1 MAILNSTT
9 VSGSLTV
16 TGNIKENGTLLVNKY
31 LGLTAKAADSDKL
44 DGNDSSYFYP
54 ASNPNGYTS
63 NAGTVIGSGLTAGT
77 FVLGNGTVNIQTS
90 TMKPTTSST
99 SWSATSDVNVP
110 TMKSISSYVTGLG
123 YTTNIG
129 TVTSV
134 GAGTGLSISGTA
146 SINPT
151 VNIDTAY
158 KLPTATEWANLV
170 TLSDAQIITGQK
182 TIRTDGASTGGTALT
197 GSGNNFGLTTSISGP
212 AWLYLLSNSATF
224 SDFNMN
230 AQWPMGNM
238 RISATGLIDLQS
250 TEQASSGNASYLTLP
265 RSKGTS
271 SSRATLAV
279 MGDMVRYDTDSQ
291 GLTDTQKSN
300 ARTNIGAG
308 TSNFTGYTSSNKLST
323 DYIDNEIGWTTN
335 TGTITGVSVNGTS
348 VATSGVADIT
358 SVPWSIISSKPTIPA
373 TNVIPAIT
381 TANKVLLSTTTS
393 GTASWSSWSSAG
405 FLKTN
410 TSGVVSVDTTSYI
423 PTTLST
429 SNNQRY
435 LVGSSTT
442 TSASLNTNSSCY
454 MLNGELYSN
463 GKNVAHWHNYLNT
476 TDFPQAPA
484 STTGTTIKR
493 GYAALGCG
501 TTNST
506 TNKFVIVFGYI
517 PTGTKTTTV
526 TFFGPH
532 EGQGG
537 SSTLVSFTNKPFVI
551 TSNYSSG
558 DAQTQRTIPTEITK
572 TGFKCGN
579 NTGQAVAWVAFGFT
593 TATLTN

>member
-1 MAILNSTT
+1 MAILNNTT

-16 TGNIKENGTLLVNKY
+16 TGNIRENGTLLVNKY

-44 DGNDSSYFYP
+44 DGHNSDYFYL
-54 ASNPNGYTS
+54 ASNPDGYTS
-63 NAGTVIGSGLTAGT
+63 N
-77 FVLGNGTVNIQTS
+77 
-90 TMKPTTSST
+90 
-99 SWSATSDVNVP
+99 D
-110 TMKSISSYVTGLG
+110 
-123 YTTNIG
+123 G

-146 SINPT
+146 SVNPT
-151 VNIDTAY
+151 VNIDSNY
-158 KLPTATEWANLV
+158 KLPLNTEWAGKANDSAV
-170 TLSDAQIITGQK
+170 VHKADAEIITGQK

-197 GSGNNFGLTTSISGP
+197 GSGNNFGLTTSTSGP
-212 AWLYLLSNSATF
+212 AWLYLLSGSATF

-230 AQWPMGNM
+230 ARWAMGNM

-250 TEQASSGNASYLTLP
+250 TEQASSSNASYLALP

-279 MGDMVRYDTDSQ
+279 MGDMVRYDTDAQ
-291 GLTDTQKSN
+291 GLSDTEKSN

-308 TSNFTGYTSSNKLST
+308 TSNFTGYTASNKLST
-323 DYIDNEIGWTTN
+323 DYIDNEVGWTTN

-393 GTASWSSWSSAG
+393 GTAAWSSWTTAG
-405 FLKTN
+405 HLKTN

-429 SNNQRY
+429 TNDKHY
-435 LVGSSTT
+435 LVGSSST
-442 TSASLNTNSSCY
+442 TSASLKTNSNCY
-454 MLNGELYSN
+454 MLSGELYSN
-463 GKNVAHWHNYLNT
+463 GKNVAHWHNYLNAT
-476 TDFPQAPA
+476 GFPQAPA
-484 STTGTTIKR
+484 STSGTTIKR

-501 TTNST
+501 TTNNI

-537 SSTLVSFTNKPFVI
+537 SSTLVAFTNKPFVI
-551 TSNYSSG
+551 TSNYSTG
-558 DAQTQRTIPTEITK
+558 DSQTQRTIPTEITT

-593 TATLTN
+593 TATLMN